1 MYKAMIAIAAASV
14 VVVAGCAT
22 QPSGAG
28 ASNVTPP
35 RSGNAPMPVIGTEP
49 PWATY
54 NRWGYG
60 P

>member
-1 MYKAMIAIAAASV
+1 
-14 VVVAGCAT
+14 
-22 QPSGAG
+22 
-28 ASNVTPP
+28 VTPP